1 MKDNL
6 PCFQAII
13 KKTLL
18 STASKRVIVWVVI
31 GSVLLAVSQITRS
44 FMIGQLVE
52 KLQLKYLYYYIAIFL
67 VAYLINATQLFTLN
81 RRVIGYKKTMFH
93 HLLDTF
99 YYAKHQDGEKHHAT
113 LLNDMNESMI
123 NVNMMTFSFLTN
135 FLNRLCV
142 VKLTV
147 LVFIYY
153 LPLVGLAMLVGIF
166 MIFFCY
172 AWCLQQLH
180 QTWLRYWREYN
191 HFNVAFQDIILNA
204 WNVRY
209 GNMRNYLKEKIQPYL
224 DKRLSTFLSWLDK
237 QVIVFELPAIMF
249 FILMSIAIAYI
260 VKTPSLTVGI
270 RVFLIYTLYKAWL
283 DLYQLCSQFTEVFKQ
298 SKYVAKICPAWNL
311 PPQAPPFPKGDDS
324 IQHIE
329 FRNVNFRYSGHR
341 TESVI
346 SNLSFSVHSG
356 QIATII
362 AASGRG
368 KSTVFNLLT
377 RIYELE
383 ENTNDV
389 DSGDIY
395 LNKLS
400 IREWNP
406 YRIRNCVAVVPQ
418 QVAMF
423 EGTVRENIV
432 LDRNLI
438 PERLQ
443 ELLEICGL
451 AGDAEAKKLSLG
463 GQQRVLIARALYDR
477 NKTVFLMD
485 EYLSAVDPDRA
496 GIIHR
501 YTTDFIRQEGKIGIF
516 ISHDPE
522 KQKEGDV
529 IIKI

>member
-18 STASKRVIVWVVI
+18 STASKRVILWVVI
-31 GSVLLAVSQITRS
+31 GSVLLAVSQISRS

-81 RRVIGYKKTMFH
+81 RQVIGYKKTMFH

-153 LPLVGLAMLVGIF
+153 LPMVGLAMLVGIF

-180 QTWLRYWREYN
+180 QTWLRYWREYT
-191 HFNVAFQDIILNA
+191 HFNVAFQDIIFNA

-224 DKRLSTFLSWLDK
+224 EKRLSTFLSWLDK
-237 QVIVFELPAIMF
+237 QVIVFELPAILF

-311 PPQAPPFPKGDDS
+311 TPQAEPPGFNGGGGEKR
-324 IQHIE
+324 IQEIE
-329 FRNVNFRYSGHR
+329 FRNVNFRYSGYQ
-341 TESVI
+341 TKLVI
-346 SNLSFSVHSG
+346 RNLSFWVRSG
-356 QIATII
+356 QIATLV
-362 AASGRG
+362 APSGQG

-383 ENTNDV
+383 DKQA
-389 DSGDIY
+389 GHIY
-395 LNKLS
+395 LNQLS

-406 YRIRNCVAVVPQ
+406 YDIRDCMAIVPQ
-418 QVAMF
+418 QISVF
-423 EGTVRENIV
+423 EGTVQENIV
-432 LDRNLI
+432 LDRDLDK
-438 PERLQ
+438 RLLQ
-443 ELLEICGL
+443 ELLEVCGIS
-451 AGDAEAKKLSLG
+451 GDTIAKKLSIG

-485 EYLSAVDPDRA
+485 EYLSAIDQKRA
-496 GIIHR
+496 DIIHR
-501 YTTDFIRQEGKIGIF
+501 YTTQLIRREGKIGIF
-516 ISHDPE
+516 ISHDPV
-522 KQKEGDV
+522 KQKDADV
-529 IIKI
+529 VIQF